1 VTAGRYAGGGPVA
14 EVVRSGFVESRH
26 DGSVAVLDPGA
37 QLVAGIGDPH
47 GPVFPRSANKPMQ
60 AVAMLR
66 AGLDVDDADLA
77 VVAASHSAEPSH
89 VERVQAMLARAG
101 LDESALACPPDLPL
115 SAAARADILRRGGR
129 PARILMNCSGKH
141 AGMLL
146 TCLASG
152 WSTVDY
158 VDPGHPL
165 QVACRSAVEELAGE
179 PITSVGIDGCGAPV
193 YALSLAGLAR
203 AFLACVEA
211 SPGTPA
217 RRVADAMRAY
227 PELMSGT
234 GREDA
239 TLMRAVPG
247 LLAKG
252 GAEGVMAVAVP
263 GVGGVAVKIDDGSE
277 RARMP
282 VLVAALRRL
291 GVVSPVLDRLGQ
303 VPILGGGRVVGE
315 VRVPDSLSRDLGL
328 LHAS

>member
-1 VTAGRYAGGGPVA
+1 VTTTQYAGGVPIA

-26 DGSVAVLDPGA
+26 HGSVTVLDASGQA
-37 QLVAGIGDPH
+37 VAGLGDPY
-47 GPVFPRSANKPMQ
+47 GPIFPRSSNKPMQ

-66 AGLDVDDADLA
+66 CGLSVEDADLA

-89 VERVQAMLARAG
+89 VERVGAMLERAG

-115 SAAARADILRRGGR
+115 SAAARADMLRAGGR

-146 TCLASG
+146 TCVAAG

-165 QVACRSAVEELAGE
+165 QVACRAAVEELAVE
-179 PITSVGIDGCGAPV
+179 PVTSVGVDGCGAPV
-193 YALSLAGLAR
+193 FALSLAGLAR

-211 SPGTPA
+211 PAGTPQ

-227 PELMSGT
+227 PELMSGA

-239 TLMRAVPG
+239 SLMRATPG

-252 GAEGVMAVAVP
+252 GAEGVIAVAIP
-263 GVGGVAVKIDDGSE
+263 GVGAVAVKIDDGAE
-277 RARMP
+277 RARP
-282 VLVAALRRL
+282 PALVAALRRL
-291 GVVSPVLDRLGQ
+291 GIASDALDRLGH
-303 VPILGGGRVVGE
+303 VPVLGGGRVVGE
-315 VRVPDSLSRDLGL
+315 VRLPQTLPDDLGL
-328 LHAS
+328 RRAS